1 MPTVM
6 DEDLSTDNANESN
19 SSEIDRLSPNEKY
32 GYSYFSSGFF
42 SSVAKSKFPTG
53 DLPLPNEYKISLRDE
68 LSIILSG
75 TQSDTFNLRVKL
87 DGSILFPEIGS
98 ISVAGKTL
106 GEVQE
111 ILTSLV
117 NQSFVGINVNVSI
130 KKILALKD
138 FNSGAVNSP
147 GPT

>member
-53 DLPLPNEYKISLRDE
+53 DLPLPNEYKISLSDE

-87 DGSILFPEIGS
+87 DGSICFPEIKGS

-130 KKILALKD
+130 KNLSAKK
-138 FNSGAVNSP
+138 FQ
-147 GPT
+147 

>member
-1 MPTVM
+1 MKVIH
-6 DEDLSTDNANESN
+6 LKL
-19 SSEIDRLSPNEKY
+19 IRLSPNEKY

-106 GEVQE
+106 EEVQE
-111 ILTSLV
+111 ILQV
-117 NQSFVGINVNVSI
+117 
-130 KKILALKD
+130 
-138 FNSGAVNSP
+138 
-147 GPT
+147 

>member
-6 DEDLSTDNANESN
+6 DEDLSKDNANESN
-19 SSEIDRLSPNEKY
+19 SSEIIRLSPNEKY

-87 DGSILFPEIGS
+87 DGSILFPEIGF

-111 ILTSLV
+111 ILTSL
-117 NQSFVGINVNVSI
+117 
-130 KKILALKD
+130 LKRP
-138 FNSGAVNSP
+138 SLELM
-147 GPT
+147 